1 MSSVISAIKNFPFKE
16 NEKHITVALSGGAD
30 SMALLT
36 CLNMLKEELGI
47 SLSAVHLNHSLR
59 GSESDRDEAFVKEQ
73 CLVLGIPLI
82 CRKEDVKAYAKKENL
97 STELAARRVRYAFFS
112 EVCQGAV
119 ATAHNSDDNL
129 ETVIYRL
136 TRSTGLSGL
145 CGIPARRGI
154 FIRPL
159 LSCSREEIEDF
170 CREYNVPFVTD
181 STNLTDEY
189 TRNKIRHNIL
199 PVLKEINPSVLESFA
214 KTASLLE
221 QDRDFIQSVCE
232 TEYKN
237 RTEGKKLNVVGFEKL
252 PTAVSSRVVALFLED
267 FFEDSGYYSINGV
280 LDIISKG
287 QGRFQLP
294 GGKMITVKNG
304 LLYFEETEDLPCFET
319 KIIKEPV
326 GNIKENGKIHNLLLK
341 NSIDCD
347 KIVGKL
353 TLRTRLPGDTI
364 TFSHRKVSKP
374 LRKWMNEEGI
384 EEHIRDVLPVIA
396 DDMGVVWVY
405 GGGVNKRVCP
415 DQNTKQIYR
424 IFSGKLGG
432 K

>member
-36 CLNMLKEELGI
+36 GLNMLKDELGI
-47 SLSAVHLNHSLR
+47 TLSAVHLNHSLR
-59 GSESDRDEAFVKEQ
+59 GTESDRDEAFVKEQ
-73 CLVLGIPLI
+73 CSILGIPLI
-82 CRKEDVKAYAKKENL
+82 CRKEDVKAYAAKENL
-97 STELAARRVRYAFFS
+97 SIELAARHIRYAFFS
-112 EVCQGAV
+112 EVCEGAV

-145 CGIPARRGI
+145 CGIPVRRGI

-199 PVLKEINPSVLESFA
+199 PVLKEINPSVLESFT

-232 TEYKN
+232 TEYKS
-237 RTEGKKLNVVGFEKL
+237 RTEDKKLKIVGFEKL
-252 PTAVSSRVVALFLED
+252 PTAVSSRVISLFLENS
-267 FFEDSGYYSINGV
+267 FEDSGYYSINGV

-304 LLYFEETEDLPCFET
+304 LLFFEETVELPCFET

-326 GNIKENGKIHNLLLK
+326 ENIKENGKIHNLLLK

-364 TFSHRKVSKP
+364 TFLHRKVSKP

-384 EEHIRDVLPVIA
+384 EQHIRDVLPVIA

-405 GGGVNKRVCP
+405 GGGVDKRVCP
-415 DQNTKQIYR
+415 DQNTKQIYH
-424 IFSGKLGG
+424 IFSKKLGG

>member
-36 CLNMLKEELGI
+36 GLNMLKDELGI
-47 SLSAVHLNHSLR
+47 ILSAVHLNHSLR
-59 GSESDRDEAFVKEQ
+59 GTESDRDEAFVKEQ
-73 CLVLGIPLI
+73 CSALGIPLI
-82 CRKEDVKAYAKKENL
+82 CRKEDVKAYAAKENL
-97 STELAARRVRYAFFS
+97 SIELAARRIRYALFS
-112 EVCQGAV
+112 EVCEGAV

-145 CGIPARRGI
+145 CGIPVRRGI

-199 PVLKEINPSVLESFA
+199 PVLKEINPSVLESFT
-214 KTASLLE
+214 KTAFLLE

-237 RTEGKKLNVVGFEKL
+237 RIEDKKLKIGGFENL
-252 PTAVSSRVVALFLED
+252 PGAVSSRVISLFLENS
-267 FFEDSGYYSINGV
+267 FEDSGYYSINGV

-304 LLYFEETEDLPCFET
+304 VLFFEETAELPCFET

-326 GNIKENGKIHNLLLK
+326 ENIKENGKIHNLLLK

-353 TLRTRLPGDTI
+353 TLRTRLPGDVI

-384 EEHIRDVLPVIA
+384 EEYIRDVLPVIA
-396 DDMGVVWVY
+396 DDTGVVWVY
-405 GGGVNKRVCP
+405 GGGVDKRVCP

-424 IFSGKLGG
+424 IFSEKLGG